1 MYSSLHCR
9 CLFSVFKYKTQVSLC
24 QFFPGFFCNLYIL
37 HKKCYSFLV
46 NLFICILITAQKEPV
61 FCRIFLCGIR
71 KEDHEEIYYLSFK
84 ALFLSPCPAAG
95 NLSYKIS
102 YHIVSAA
109 DQILE
114 KNLSEADKEYY
125 AGEIELPVR
134 KLAHMTEYCILAICI
149 SFPLYVYGLRGFWL
163 FIFAGLFCVAFAC
176 TDEFHQS
183 FVAGRSPAKA
193 DVAID
198 SLGALFGI
206 ILVQLFCHS
215 FTEPSR

>member
-1 MYSSLHCR
+1 MSILSCALLNSLHFSQKML
-9 CLFSVFKYKTQVSLC
+9 LFFSKSIYLHFNYCTKNSFFFVGSLC
-24 QFFPGFFCNLYIL
+24 AASERIIM
-37 HKKCYSFLV
+37 KKFIIYLLKPFSFLPALLV
-46 NLFICILITAQKEPV
+46 MYM
-61 FCRIFLCGIR
+61 IF
-71 KEDHEEIYYLSFK
+71 SF
-84 ALFLSPCPAAG
+84 SSQTGVDSG
-95 NLSYKIS
+95 NLSYKVS
-102 YHIVSAA
+102 YGIVSVA
-109 DQILE
+109 DRALE
-114 KNLSEADKEYY
+114 KNLSEGDKEYY

-183 FVAGRSPAKA
+183 FVAGRSPAKR

-206 ILVQLFCHS
+206 VLVQLFCHG
-215 FTEPSR
+215 FTKPSH

>member
-1 MYSSLHCR
+1 M
-9 CLFSVFKYKTQVSLC
+9 
-24 QFFPGFFCNLYIL
+24 
-37 HKKCYSFLV
+37 KKFIIYLLKPFSFLPALLV
-46 NLFICILITAQKEPV
+46 MYM
-61 FCRIFLCGIR
+61 IFTFSSQTGV
-71 KEDHEEIYYLSFK
+71 DS
-84 ALFLSPCPAAG
+84 G

-149 SFPLYVYGLRGFWL
+149 SFPLYVYG
-163 FIFAGLFCVAFAC
+163 
-176 TDEFHQS
+176 S